1 MSLNHLLVYW
11 IYILNELNVNKQ
23 IRFPLL
29 QSYPQSAEEP
39 DTVPQEAFTKEQSAS
54 SASFNMSID
63 QPSTS
68 AMSTRPSSS
77 SSCMHIYFIVT
88 NTCIKF
94 QNKELYRLVS
104 QIAP

>member
-1 MSLNHLLVYW
+1 MLISKYV
-11 IYILNELNVNKQ
+11 
-23 IRFPLL
+23 FPLL

-54 SASFNMSID
+54 SNMSID
-63 QPSTS
+63 QSSTS

-94 QNKELYRLVS
+94 QNKELYRLLS
-104 QIAP
+104 QVAP

>member
-1 MSLNHLLVYW
+1 MLISKYV
-11 IYILNELNVNKQ
+11 
-23 IRFPLL
+23 FPLL

-94 QNKELYRLVS
+94 QYKELYRLVS

>member
-1 MSLNHLLVYW
+1 MLISKYV
-11 IYILNELNVNKQ
+11 
-23 IRFPLL
+23 FPLL

-77 SSCMHIYFIVT
+77 SCMHIYFIVT

-104 QIAP
+104 KIAP

>member
-1 MSLNHLLVYW
+1 MLISKYV
-11 IYILNELNVNKQ
+11 
-23 IRFPLL
+23 FPLL

-88 NTCIKF
+88 NTCTCIKF
-94 QNKELYRLVS
+94 QNKELYRLLS
-104 QIAP
+104 QVAP

>member
-1 MSLNHLLVYW
+1 MLISKYV
-11 IYILNELNVNKQ
+11 
-23 IRFPLL
+23 FPSL

>member
-1 MSLNHLLVYW
+1 MLISKYV
-11 IYILNELNVNKQ
+11 
-23 IRFPLL
+23 FPLL

-39 DTVPQEAFTKEQSAS
+39 DTVPHEAFTKEQSAS

-68 AMSTRPSSS
+68 A
-77 SSCMHIYFIVT
+77 SCMHIYFIVT

>member
-23 IRFPLL
+23 ICFPLL

-77 SSCMHIYFIVT
+77 CMHIYFIVT

-94 QNKELYRLVS
+94 QNKELYRLLS
-104 QIAP
+104 QVAP

>member
-1 MSLNHLLVYW
+1 MLISKYV
-11 IYILNELNVNKQ
+11 
-23 IRFPLL
+23 FPLL

-54 SASFNMSID
+54 SNMSID
-63 QPSTS
+63 QSSTS

-77 SSCMHIYFIVT
+77 SSSCMHIYVIVT